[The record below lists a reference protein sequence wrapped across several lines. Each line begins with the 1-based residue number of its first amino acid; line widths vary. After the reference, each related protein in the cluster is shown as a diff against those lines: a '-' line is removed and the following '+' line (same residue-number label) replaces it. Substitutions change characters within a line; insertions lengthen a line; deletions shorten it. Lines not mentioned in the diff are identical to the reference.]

1 MKRGAKE
8 LKIKLGDVTM
18 RKISMQ
24 EVERHNT
31 PDDCWVVI
39 NGKVYDL
46 STFQTTHP
54 GGSEII
60 TDNAGKDLSNLFN
73 EVHPKDIV
81 ERLLSPEACLGLVDE
96 ETVDSATHIVAGKE
110 KAPPRALQQMS
121 PPETAEQQEVRQW
134 LKPPLEAMLNT
145 FDFESVA
152 AQTMTEEGWGYY
164 SSGAD
169 DEITLRENHTAF
181 QRIWFKPRILV
192 NVKNIDM
199 TTSILGVN
207 TSFPLYF
214 SATAL
219 GKLADDEG
227 ELAISRAAAAS
238 DVVYM
243 LPTLSSYSL
252 DEMLAARQPGQ
263 TQFAQ
268 LYVNPKRERT
278 IEYIKRLEGGGVRAL
293 FVTVDA
299 PQLGRREKDMR
310 NKFTKT
316 TDVQKDDDVNRNEG
330 VARAISEFIDSSLCW
345 DDITWLKTITTLPII
360 LKGVG
365 SGLDTVEAYKMGCAG
380 VVLSNH
386 GGRQL
391 DTARSS
397 IEILPEAVTALNS
410 HDPNWRSG
418 FELFIDGGIRRGSDI
433 FKAMAL
439 GASAVGIGRPVLYS
453 LASYGQAGV
462 ERMCALF
469 KEELTMVMR
478 LMGTPTLAD
487 ITEDHV
493 LYSNLMT
500 HVPPQARDHLQLDT
514 YEPLKPA
521 ARLK

>member
-1 MKRGAKE
+1 
-8 LKIKLGDVTM
+8 M

-24 EVERHNT
+24 EVERHHS
-31 PDDCWVVI
+31 PEDCWVVI

-46 STFQTTHP
+46 SRFQKTHP

-60 TDNAGKDLSNLFN
+60 TSNAGKDVSNLFN
-73 EVHPKDIV
+73 GVHPRDII
-81 ERLLSPEACLGLVDE
+81 EKLLTPEACVGPIDE
-96 ETVDSATHIVAGKE
+96 ETVDPAIHVVAAEE
-110 KAPPRALQQMS
+110 KAPSRG
-121 PPETAEQQEVRQW
+121 ETHASSEDLAVEQEVQQW
-134 LKPPLEAMLNT
+134 QKPPLEAMLNN

-152 AQTMTEEGWGYY
+152 AHTMTEEGWGYY

-181 QRIWFKPRILV
+181 QRIWFKPRVLV
-192 NVKNIDM
+192 NVKTIDM
-199 TTSILGVN
+199 TTSILGVK
-207 TSFPLYF
+207 SSLPLYF

-219 GKLADDEG
+219 GKLADEEG
-227 ELAISRAAAAS
+227 ELAISRAAAAT

-252 DEMLAARQPGQ
+252 DEMLAVRQSGQ

-278 IEYIKRLEGGGVRAL
+278 IDYVKRLEDGGVKAL

-316 TDVQKDDDVNRNEG
+316 TDVQKGDEVNRNEG
-330 VARAISEFIDSSLCW
+330 VARAISEFIDPSLNW
-345 DDITWLKTITTLPII
+345 EDITWLKGITTLPII

-365 SGLDTVEAYKMGCAG
+365 TGIDTVEAYKMGCNG

-391 DTARSS
+391 DTSRSS
-397 IEILPEAVTALNS
+397 IEILPEAIAALTA
-410 HDPNWRSG
+410 HDTNWRTR
-418 FELFIDGGIRRGSDI
+418 FEVFIDGGIRRGTDI
-433 FKAMAL
+433 FKAIAL
-439 GASAVGIGRPVLYS
+439 GASAVGVGRPVLYS
-453 LASYGQAGV
+453 LAAYGQAGV
-462 ERMCALF
+462 ERMCSNF
-469 KEELTMVMR
+469 KDELTMVMR
-478 LMGTPTLAD
+478 LMGTPTVAD
-487 ITEDHV
+487 ITEEHV

-500 HVPPQARDHLQLDT
+500 HVPAQARDHLQLDT
-514 YEPLKPA
+514 YEPLRPA
-521 ARLK
+521 SKL

>member
-1 MKRGAKE
+1 
-8 LKIKLGDVTM
+8 M

-60 TDNAGKDLSNLFN
+60 TGSAGKDVSNLFN

-81 ERLLSPEACLGLVDE
+81 ERLLSPDACLGIVDE
-96 ETVDSATHIVAGKE
+96 DTIDPAQHVVAGKE
-110 KAPPRALQQMS
+110 KAPSRAQQQAS
-121 PPETAEQQEVRQW
+121 KPEAAGQQQGKQW
-134 LKPPLEAMLNT
+134 QKPPLEAMLNT

-152 AQTMTEEGWGYY
+152 AHTMSEEGWGYY

-169 DEITLRENHTAF
+169 DEITLRENHSAF

-199 TTSILGVN
+199 TTSILGVKS
-207 TSFPLYF
+207 SFPLYF

-219 GKLADDEG
+219 GKLADEEG
-227 ELAISRAAAAS
+227 ELAISRAAGAS

-252 DEMLAARQPGQ
+252 DEMLDVRQPGQ

-278 IEYIKRLEGGGVRAL
+278 IDYVKRLEDGGVKAL

-316 TDVQKDDDVNRNEG
+316 TDVQKDDDVNRSEG

-345 DDITWLKTITTLPII
+345 DDITWLKSITSLPII

-365 SGLDTVEAYKMGCAG
+365 SGIDTVEALKMGCAG

-397 IEILPEAVTALNS
+397 IEILPEAVAALDT
-410 HDPNWRSG
+410 HDPSWRSR
-418 FELFIDGGIRRGSDI
+418 FEVFIDGGIRRGSDI

-453 LASYGQAGV
+453 LASFGQAGV

-478 LMGTPTLAD
+478 LMGTPSIAD
-487 ITEDHV
+487 ITEEHV

-500 HVPPQARDHLQLDT
+500 HVPAQARDHLQLDT
-514 YEPLKPA
+514 YEPLRPA
-521 ARLK
+521 ARLE